1 MNPFCEKSCPIDKA
15 LENWQQLYPR
25 PYNKREVDPYT
36 KTRVILANGAE
47 FEANW
52 FSHQFSRHI
61 DDNDL
66 RRELALTRF
75 IEKQQQI
82 KISLLKPS
90 NESILEHTISYEQLA
105 VDLTAELARHEKDCY
120 VKRRWISRFWRISII
135 STAMRT
141 SWRRNRGYMRKSWW
155 ADIRKSC
162 RADRRFLTI
171 AIPSITSGVP
181 SIPERRT

>member
-1 MNPFCEKSCPIDKA
+1 MNPFSEKSKPIEKIYKNWKSVNVKPYDK
-15 LENWQQLYPR
+15 ET
-25 PYNKREVDPYT
+25 VDPYT
-36 KTRVILANGAE
+36 RVRIILMNGTE
-47 FEANW
+47 FENVW

-120 VKRRWISRFWRISII
+120 VKKTLDFALLEDFDHLYRYF
-135 STAMRT
+135 
-141 SWRRNRGYMRKSWW
+141 
-155 ADIRKSC
+155 DI
-162 RADRRFLTI
+162 FLRHFFP
-171 AIPSITSGVP
+171 AVV
-181 SIPERRT
+181 

>member
-82 KISLLKPS
+82 KISFGSFMTLFL
-90 NESILEHTISYEQLA
+90 NTVDTLILHS
-105 VDLTAELARHEKDCY
+105 
-120 VKRRWISRFWRISII
+120 
-135 STAMRT
+135 
-141 SWRRNRGYMRKSWW
+141 
-155 ADIRKSC
+155 
-162 RADRRFLTI
+162 FLI
-171 AIPSITSGVP
+171 WHGMQD
-181 SIPERRT
+181 

>member
-120 VKRRWISRFWRISII
+120 VKKTLDFALLEDFDHLYRYANLLEAEQGIYAEKLVGRYTEIMPGRPTISHHR
-135 STAMRT
+135 
-141 SWRRNRGYMRKSWW
+141 
-155 ADIRKSC
+155 
-162 RADRRFLTI
+162 
-171 AIPSITSGVP
+171 
-181 SIPERRT
+181 

>member
-105 VDLTAELARHEKDCY
+105 VDLTAGAR
-120 VKRRWISRFWRISII
+120 
-135 STAMRT
+135 A
-141 SWRRNRGYMRKSWW
+141 
-155 ADIRKSC
+155 A
-162 RADRRFLTI
+162 
-171 AIPSITSGVP
+171 
-181 SIPERRT
+181 